1 MKIRYNRTNVYS
13 IAGIQLLPGV
23 NMVDDKAWKAVAD
36 HPAVKS
42 RMKMGAI
49 VVDGDAEL
57 SADDVTDMT
66 NVEELRKI
74 AEGDSRKAEVKAAK
88 KRLAEIEAMAADQKD
103 DEE

>member
-13 IAGIQLLPGV
+13 IAGIRLLPGV

-49 VVDGDAEL
+49 VVDGGVEL
-57 SADDVTDMT
+57 SADDVAEMT
-66 NVEELRKI
+66 NVEDLRAI

-88 KRLAEIEAMAADQKD
+88 KRLAEIDAMAKEGDT
-103 DEE
+103 E